1 MSAIRAVRM
10 TAEHLGDVA
19 ELERLCFGE
28 PWSEKALTLL
38 TGEEAL
44 GFVCLEDGH
53 AVAYGGM
60 MIALDEG
67 QVTNV
72 ATHPDHRRR
81 GLGRLVLDALLEG
94 ARARNLVEVTLEV
107 REGNAPAIALYQS
120 FGFEQVGYRPRFYT
134 RPVEAAL
141 LMRCLLH

>member
-1 MSAIRAVRM
+1 MSAVRAVRM
-10 TAEHLGDVA
+10 TADHLGDVA

-60 MIALDEG
+60 MLAPDEA
-67 QVTNV
+67 QVTNI
-72 ATHPDHRRR
+72 ATHPDYRRR
-81 GLGRLVLDALLEG
+81 GL
-94 ARARNLVEVTLEV
+94 AREVTEALICEAQRRGLEQIVLEV
-107 REGNAPAIALYQS
+107 RASNEGAIALYHML
-120 FGFEQVGYRPRFYT
+120 GFEQVGIRRRFY
-134 RPVEAAL
+134 RAPIEDAL
-141 LMRCLLH
+141 VMIKRLI